1 MKRLKGVVLT
11 VLAATFL
18 STSLYAVTAFTAS
31 KVSSERE
38 GLTSDSIRL
47 NTF

>member
-1 MKRLKGVVLT
+1 MKKLKGVVLA

-18 STSLYAVTAFTAS
+18 SVSLYGVTAFSGS
-31 KVSSERE
+31 KAADERE